1 MRERARNLRS
11 ESELHLNNRCLFQLR
26 GKVLGGASS
35 INGMVY
41 MRGQPQDFD
50 RIRERFA
57 NALWRALV
65 RTRPFVRLR

>member
-11 ESELHLNNRCLFQLR
+11 KSELHLNNRCLFQLR

-41 MRGQPQDFD
+41 MRGCAGSLRTSTVFGRDS
-50 RIRERFA
+50 
-57 NALWRALV
+57 
-65 RTRPFVRLR
+65 RTRFGVR